1 VTPEKTRK
9 IFTELQFE
17 PKGND
22 VNGLKKGRASIA
34 ASILSV
40 SLVAMGVQAQP
51 VTLSNLNSS
60 ATINLNSSNAA
71 TAGML
76 DWTVDGYHN
85 LSQQW
90 FWFRADGMTREQ
102 TINTIGGLNAT
113 SSPDGRTLYT
123 SYFNGS
129 YGVRVDYL
137 LTGFSPS
144 SGISDISENIS
155 ITNASATPLEF
166 HFFQYSDFKL
176 GGSPQNT
183 LITLGRNLRGLYNE
197 ASLDKTDPA
206 FRVALSETVVTPG
219 ANHGEVAIGGA
230 TFGRLTD
237 NLPTTLN
244 DNSGPAGGGLTDP
257 TWAFEWDFIIAPG
270 SSVGIS
276 KDKYLQIVPIP
287 EPGTAALVGLGCAV
301 AVIRRRCRKSS

>member
-1 VTPEKTRK
+1 MRQQKLTFRV
-9 IFTELQFE
+9 
-17 PKGND
+17 G
-22 VNGLKKGRASIA
+22 A
-34 ASILSV
+34 ACLLSLS
-40 SLVAMGVQAQP
+40 SLLALSAQAQV

-60 ATINLNSSNAA
+60 ATINLGGTPS
-71 TAGML
+71 TAGMT
-76 DWTVDGYHN
+76 DWTTDGYHN

-90 FWFRADGMTREQ
+90 FWFRADGMTHED
-102 TINTIGGLNAT
+102 TINTIGGLNYTA
-113 SSPDGRTLYT
+113 SPDGRTLYT
-123 SYFNGS
+123 SYFNGQ

-137 LTGFSPS
+137 LTGFAGG

-155 ITNASATPLEF
+155 ITNATANPLEF

-183 LITLGRNLRGLYNE
+183 IVQLGRNLRGLFNE

-206 FRVALSETVVTPG
+206 FRVSLSETVVSPG
-219 ANHGEVAIGGA
+219 ANHGEAAINGA

-237 NLPTTLN
+237 SLPTTLN
-244 DNSGPAGGGLTDP
+244 DNAGPVGGGITDP

-276 KDKYLQIVPIP
+276 KDKYLQVVPIP
-287 EPGTAALVGLGCAV
+287 EPATAALVGLGA
-301 AVIRRRCRKSS
+301 AALLIWYRRRNDY

>member
-1 VTPEKTRK
+1 LSKQIQRQLQPEQKGKNVT
-9 IFTELQFE
+9 E
-17 PKGND
+17 PR
-22 VNGLKKGRASIA
+22 NGFVTGA
-34 ASILSV
+34 ASILCAGFIA
-40 SLVAMGVQAQP
+40 LGAQAQV
-51 VTLSNLNSS
+51 VTLTNLNSS
-60 ATINLNSSNAA
+60 ATINLNGSGT
-71 TAGML
+71 TAGMT
-76 DWTVDGYHN
+76 DWTVDGFHN

-90 FWFRADGMTREQ
+90 FWFRADGMASESM
-102 TINTIGGLNAT
+102 INTIGGLNAT
-113 SSPDGRTLYT
+113 TSTDGRTLYT

-137 LTGFSPS
+137 LTGYAGG

-155 ITNASATPLEF
+155 STNASATPLEF

-183 LITLGRNLRGLYNE
+183 IVQLGRNLRGLFNE

-219 ANHGEVAIGGA
+219 ANHGEVGVGGF

-237 NLPTTLN
+237 NSPTTLN
-244 DNSGPAGGGLTDP
+244 DNAGPAGGGLTDP
-257 TWAFEWDFIIAPG
+257 TWAFEWDFVIAPG

-287 EPGTAALVGLGCAV
+287 EPGTAALVGIGCAM
-301 AVIRRRCRKSS
+301 ALIWRRRRNQF

>member
-1 VTPEKTRK
+1 MK
-9 IFTELQFE
+9 
-17 PKGND
+17 
-22 VNGLKKGRASIA
+22 GLKKTFGRTIASIV
-34 ASILSV
+34 SV
-40 SLVAMGVQAQP
+40 SLMALAAQAQT

-60 ATINLNSSNAA
+60 ATINLNSGNPA
-71 TAGML
+71 TAGMV

-102 TINTIGGLNAT
+102 TIDTIGGLNAT
-113 SSPDGRTLYT
+113 TSPDGRTLYT

-129 YGVRVDYL
+129 YGIRVDYL

-183 LITLGRNLRGLYNE
+183 LITLGRNLRGLFNE

-219 ANHGEVAIGGA
+219 ANHGEVGINGS

-244 DNSGPAGGGLTDP
+244 DSSGPAGGGITDP

-287 EPGTAALVGLGCAV
+287 EPGTAALLGLGGAI
-301 AVIRRRCRKSS
+301 ALIWRRRRNVL